1 MAGAMTRWD
10 PLADLVALRG
20 RFDRL
25 FDELGDRPER
35 GWMPA
40 VDIVRTNGRLVVRPD
55 VPGMKPE
62 DIKVEVE
69 DGVLTVSGQY
79 DESAED
85 KDEDVLRRER
95 RYGVFSR
102 SLVLPDGVETDS
114 IQATTKDGVLEV
126 TIPLP
131 EEKGPEKVTITPS
144 AGS

>member
-10 PLADLVALRG
+10 PFADLAVLRG

-25 FDELGDRPER
+25 FEELGDRPQR

-40 VDIVRTNGRLVVRPD
+40 VDIVRTNGQIVVRAD

-69 DGVLTVSGQY
+69 DGVLTVSGEY
-79 DESAED
+79 EESKED

-95 RYGVFSR
+95 RYGAFSR
-102 SLVLPDGVETDS
+102 SLALPDGIDAES

-131 EEKGPEKVTITPS
+131 EEKGKEKVTITPS
-144 AGS
+144 AGT